1 MKKYNDIS
9 QNEVDKEIKKL
20 ATRLKELRKE
30 KGYKSHENFAFDQF
44 WGEADVLAPYLQLI
58 VNDCCVLGTAG
69 QEVDFSAAPALLPTL
84 AVLLLLPIFYV

>member
-30 KGYKSHENFAFDQF
+30 KGYKSHENFAFDHGIPRAQY
-44 WGEADVLAPYLQLI
+44 GRYEKDSDIRYSSLVKL
-58 VNDCCVLGTAG
+58 VMSHGM
-69 QEVDFSAAPALLPTL
+69 TL
-84 AVLLLLPIFYV
+84 EEFFKDM